1 MCLVPSAPPP
11 PAIAPPPQMA
21 VSPTAAAVRST
32 TVAQGQ
38 QQFGSTLLNGGLG
51 DPLGSTKLGSKSV
64 LGA

>member
-1 MCLVPSAPPP
+1 
-11 PAIAPPPQMA
+11 MA